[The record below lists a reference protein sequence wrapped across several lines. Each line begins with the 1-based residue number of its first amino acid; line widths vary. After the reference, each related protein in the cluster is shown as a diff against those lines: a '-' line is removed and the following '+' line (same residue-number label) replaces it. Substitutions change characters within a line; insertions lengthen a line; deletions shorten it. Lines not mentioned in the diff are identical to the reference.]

1 MLFSRNWLAEY
12 VDLPADPR
20 EIARRLTAAGLN
32 VEGIEEK
39 GSDVLLDIDVTTN
52 RPDCMNHLGLAR
64 EAAVIFGAP
73 LRRPP
78 SQPEEAA
85 DKASDAASVA
95 IEDFQGCPRFTARV
109 IRGVKVGPS
118 PAWLRERLESI
129 GQRSINNVVDI
140 TNFVLWETGQPLH
153 AYDLAKLGGRQL
165 VARRARSGEMLT
177 TLDGQRRRL
186 TPEMLIIADAKVP
199 VGLAGVMGGAAS
211 EVTDATTDI
220 LLEGA
225 HFDRLRVRVAAKALG
240 MHTDASHRFER
251 GTDPEGCLDGVSRA
265 ARLMAEVAGGTVLAG
280 GLDVRAEGFPP
291 VRTGRLDL
299 ARLRAF
305 AGAEIAAAD
314 VERWLP
320 GLGFTLAPLE
330 SPGKT
335 TAWDVT
341 APSWRLFDFEP
352 RPDGRVWE
360 ADLFEEAIRIYGM
373 DNIKSTLPR
382 VLGLDARPTP
392 RQVLREKVRDY
403 LAAAGYVET
412 VHFAFGDPQAD
423 AAYPSLRP
431 EAKPLRLKNPLSE
444 SYSVMRRSLV
454 PNLIDTAHFN
464 QRRGARAV
472 RLFEIA
478 RVYYPALPG
487 EPLPDQPEHVALLCG
502 GTVGDPWQREV
513 TLDFFDAKGALEG
526 LAEALGIRLEARPK
540 DLPGLLAGSSSE
552 LIRPDRGDSGNG
564 EVVGFLG
571 RVAAEESTP
580 LYIAEIALDGLT
592 GGTTFK
598 DVEIPSRYPGVEADF
613 TLTHAVTTPWS
624 EIARAIAE
632 QAPADLVSWHLK
644 DRFRGGKVPAGAVNT
659 TITFLYNSSE
669 RSLTQ
674 EEVNERQH
682 ALAAELERRYGWK
695 G

>member
-1 MLFSRNWLAEY
+1 MLFSRSWLAEY

-32 VEGIEEK
+32 VEGVEEK
-39 GSDVLLDIDVTTN
+39 GTDAVLDVEVTTN

-64 EAAVIFGAP
+64 EAAVIFDTP

-78 SQPEEAA
+78 SSPAEAMEQAA
-85 DKASDAASVA
+85 DVA
-95 IEDFQGCPRFTARV
+95 TVAVEDLQGCPRLTARV
-109 IRGVKVGPS
+109 IRGVKIGPS

-129 GQRSINNVVDI
+129 GQRSINNVVDV

-153 AYDLAKLGGRQL
+153 AYDLAKLGGRQI
-165 VARRARSGEMLT
+165 VARRARAGEMLT

-186 TPEMLIIADAKVP
+186 TPEMLVIADAKAP

-211 EVTDATTDI
+211 EVTAATTDI
-220 LLEGA
+220 LLESA

-251 GTDPEGCLDGVSRA
+251 GTDPEGCLEASGRA
-265 ARLMAEVAGGTVLAG
+265 ARLIAEVAGGTVLAG
-280 GLDVRAEGFPP
+280 AFDVRAEGFPP
-291 VRTGRLDL
+291 VRSGRLEL
-299 ARLRAF
+299 ARLHAF

-314 VERWLP
+314 VERWLA
-320 GLGFTLAPLE
+320 GLGFSLTPLG
-330 SPGKT
+330 PG
-335 TAWDVT
+335 AWDVT

-373 DNIKSTLPR
+373 DNIQPTLPR

-392 RQVLREKVRDY
+392 EQALRERVRDY

-412 VHFAFGDPQAD
+412 VHFAFGDPRAD

-454 PNLIDTAHFN
+454 PNLVDTAHFN

-478 RVYYPALPG
+478 RVYFPALPG
-487 EPLPDQPEHVALLCG
+487 ELLPDQPVHVAWVCG

-513 TLDFFDAKGALEG
+513 VLDFFDAKGALEG
-526 LAEALGIRLEARPK
+526 LAESLGLHLEARPK
-540 DLPGLLAGSSSE
+540 DLPGLLAGSSAE
-552 LIRPDRGDSGNG
+552 LVRPGPGNQEG
-564 EVVGFLG
+564 EVIGFLG
-571 RVAAEESTP
+571 RVAAEEGYP
-580 LYIAEIALDGLT
+580 LYIAEVALSGLT
-592 GGTTFK
+592 GGKTFRE
-598 DVEIPSRYPGVEADF
+598 VEIPSRFPGVEADQ
-613 TLTHAVTTPWS
+613 TLTHAMTVPWA
-624 EIARAIAE
+624 EIDRTLAE
-632 QAPADLVSWHLK
+632 LAPADLVSWHLK
-644 DRFRGGKVPAGAVNT
+644 DRYRGPGVPEGAVNT
-659 TITFLYNSSE
+659 TISFLYNSPE

-674 EEVNERQH
+674 EEVNERQQS
-682 ALAAELERRYGWK
+682 LAAELERRYGWR

>member
-1 MLFSRNWLAEY
+1 MLFSRNWLADY
-12 VDLPADPR
+12 VDLPADPH

-32 VEGIEEK
+32 VEGVEVK
-39 GSDVLLDIDVTTN
+39 GGDFLFDIDVTTN

-64 EAAVIFGAP
+64 EAAVIFGNP

-78 SQPEEAA
+78 FVPDEAA
-85 DKASDAASVA
+85 DKAADVASVA

-109 IRGVKVGPS
+109 IRGVKIGPS

-140 TNFVLWETGQPLH
+140 TNFVLWEIGQPLH

-177 TLDGQRRRL
+177 ILDGQRRRL

-199 VGLAGVMGGAAS
+199 VGLGGVMGGAAS

-299 ARLRAF
+299 ARLHAF

-314 VERWLP
+314 VERWLT
-320 GLGFTLAPLE
+320 GLGFTLVSEGP
-330 SPGKT
+330 PGKT

-373 DNIKSTLPR
+373 DNIESTLPR

-392 RQVLREKVRDY
+392 QQVLREKVRDY

-431 EAKPLRLKNPLSE
+431 EAKALRLKNPLSE

-454 PNLIDTAHFN
+454 PNLVDTAHFN

-478 RVYYPALPG
+478 RVYYPVLPG

-513 TLDFFDAKGALEG
+513 SLDFFDAKGALEG
-526 LAEALGIRLEARPK
+526 LAESLGIRLEARPK
-540 DLPGLLAGSSSE
+540 DLPGLLAGSSAE
-552 LIRPDRGDSGNG
+552 LVRPDRNDEMG

-580 LYIAEIALDGLT
+580 LYIAEVTLDGLT
-592 GGTTFK
+592 GGTTFQ

-613 TLTHAVTTPWS
+613 TLTHAVTTAWA
-624 EIARAIAE
+624 EIAPAIAE
-632 QAPADLVSWHLK
+632 LAPADLVSWHLK
-644 DRFRGGKVPAGAVNT
+644 DRFRGGKVPEGAVNT
-659 TITFLYNSSE
+659 TIAFLYNSQE

>member
-1 MLFSRNWLAEY
+1 MLFSRDWLAEL
-12 VDLPADPR
+12 VDLPADPH
-20 EIARRLTAAGLN
+20 EVASRLTAAGFN
-32 VEGIEEK
+32 VEGVEEK
-39 GSDVLLDIDVTTN
+39 GDDFLLDVDVTTN

-64 EAAVIFGAP
+64 EAAVIFGQP

-78 SQPEEAA
+78 TAPDEAA
-85 DKASDAASVA
+85 DKASDAATVA

-109 IRGVKVGPS
+109 IRGVTIGPS
-118 PAWLRERLESI
+118 PDWLRERLESI

-140 TNFVLWETGQPLH
+140 TNFVLWEMGQPLH
-153 AYDLAKLGGRQL
+153 AYDLGKLEGRRL
-165 VARRARSGEMLT
+165 VARRARPGETLT
-177 TLDGQRRRL
+177 TLDGQLRRL
-186 TPEMLIIADAKVP
+186 TPEMMIIADAKVP
-199 VGLAGVMGGAAS
+199 VGLAGVMGGADS

-225 HFDRLRVRVAAKALG
+225 HFDRLCVRLAAKALG

-251 GTDPEGCLDGVSRA
+251 GTDPEGCLDAVSRA
-265 ARLMAEVAGGTVLAG
+265 ARLMAEVAGGAVLAG

-299 ARLRAF
+299 DRLRAF

-320 GLGFTLAPLE
+320 GLGFTLVPLGP
-330 SPGKT
+330 PGKT

-341 APSWRLFDFEP
+341 APPWRLFDFEP

-360 ADLFEEAIRIYGM
+360 ADFFEEAIRIYGM
-373 DNIKSTLPR
+373 DNIEPTLPR
-382 VLGLDARPTP
+382 ILGLDARPTP
-392 RQVLREKVRDY
+392 QQVLREKVRDY

-412 VHFAFGDPQAD
+412 VHFAFGAPQTD

-454 PNLIDTAHFN
+454 PNLVDTAHFN

-478 RVYYPALPG
+478 RVYYPALSG
-487 EPLPDQPEHVALLCG
+487 EPLPDEPEHVALLCG
-502 GTVGDPWQREV
+502 GTMGDPWQREL

-540 DLPGLLAGSSSE
+540 DLPGLLAGSSAE
-552 LIRPDRGDSGNG
+552 LVRPDRND

-571 RVAAEESTP
+571 RVAAEESHP
-580 LYIAEIALDGLT
+580 LYIAELALDGLT
-592 GGTTFK
+592 GGTAFRE
-598 DVEIPSRYPGVEADF
+598 VETPSRYPGVEADF
-613 TLTHAVTTPWS
+613 TLTHAVTTAWA

-632 QAPADLVSWHLK
+632 LAPADLVSWHLK
-644 DRFRGGKVPAGAVNT
+644 DRFRGGKVPEGAVNT
-659 TITFLYNSSE
+659 TIAFLYNSQE

-682 ALAAELERRYGWK
+682 ALDAELERRYGWK

>member
-1 MLFSRNWLAEY
+1 MLFSRSWLAEY
-12 VDLPADPR
+12 VDLPADPH

-32 VEGIEEK
+32 VEGVEIK
-39 GSDVLLDIDVTTN
+39 GNDVLLDIDVTTN

-64 EAAVIFGAP
+64 EAAVIFDTP

-78 SQPEEAA
+78 SSPAESTEQAA
-85 DKASDAASVA
+85 DVA
-95 IEDFQGCPRFTARV
+95 TVAVEDLQGCPRLTARV
-109 IRGVKVGPS
+109 IRGVKIGPS

-129 GQRSINNVVDI
+129 GQRSINNVVDV

-153 AYDLAKLGGRQL
+153 AYDLAKLGGRQIA
-165 VARRARSGEMLT
+165 ARRARAGEMLT

-186 TPEMLIIADAKVP
+186 TPEMLVIADAKVP

-211 EVTDATTDI
+211 EVTAATADI
-220 LLEGA
+220 LLESA
-225 HFDRLRVRVAAKALG
+225 HFDRLRVRLAAKALG

-251 GTDPEGCLDGVSRA
+251 GTDPEGCLEAASRA
-265 ARLMAEVAGGTVLAG
+265 ARLIAEVAGGTVLAG

-291 VRTGRLDL
+291 VRTGRLEL
-299 ARLRAF
+299 ARLNAF

-314 VERWLP
+314 VERWLT
-320 GLGFTLAPLE
+320 GLGFSLTP
-330 SPGKT
+330 SGT
-335 TAWDVT
+335 GIWDVT

-352 RPDGRVWE
+352 RPDGRVYE

-373 DNIKSTLPR
+373 DNIRPTLPR

-392 RQVLREKVRDY
+392 EQALRERVRDY

-412 VHFAFGDPQAD
+412 VHFAFGDPRAD
-423 AAYPSLRP
+423 AAFPSLRP

-454 PNLIDTAHFN
+454 PNLVDTAHFN
-464 QRRGARAV
+464 QRRGARAT

-478 RVYYPALPG
+478 RVYFPALPG
-487 EPLPDQPEHVALLCG
+487 EPLPDQPEHAALVCG

-513 TLDFFDAKGALEG
+513 GLDFFDAKGVLEG

-540 DLPGLLAGSSSE
+540 DLPGLLAGSSAE
-552 LIRPDRGDSGNG
+552 LVCPGLGDQLGDQKDKI
-564 EVVGFLG
+564 VGFLG
-571 RVAAEESTP
+571 RIAAEEGYP
-580 LYIAEIALDGLT
+580 LYIAEVALAGLT
-592 GGTTFK
+592 GGKTFRE
-598 DVEIPSRYPGVEADF
+598 VEIPSRFPGVEADQ
-613 TLTHAVTTPWS
+613 TLTHAVTAPWA
-624 EIARAIAE
+624 EIDHTIAGLR
-632 QAPADLVSWHLK
+632 PADLVSWHLK
-644 DRFRGGKVPAGAVNT
+644 DRYRGPGVPEGAVNT
-659 TITFLYNSSE
+659 TISFLYNSPE

-674 EEVNERQH
+674 EEVNERQQ
-682 ALAAELERRYGWK
+682 ALAAELERRYGWR

>member
-12 VDLPADPR
+12 VDLPADPH
-20 EIARRLTAAGLN
+20 EVARRLTAAGLN
-32 VEGIEEK
+32 VEGVEEK
-39 GSDVLLDIDVTTN
+39 GNDFLLDIDVTTN

-64 EAAVIFGAP
+64 EAAVIFGTP

-78 SQPEEAA
+78 FIPDEATDKAA
-85 DKASDAASVA
+85 DLASVA

-109 IRGVKVGPS
+109 IRGVKIGPS

-129 GQRSINNVVDI
+129 GQRSINNVVDV

-153 AYDLAKLGGRQL
+153 AYDLAKLGGRRL

-186 TPEMLIIADAKVP
+186 TPEMLVIADAKVP
-199 VGLAGVMGGAAS
+199 VGLGGVMGGAAS

-251 GTDPEGCLDGVSRA
+251 GTDPEGCLDGVSRG
-265 ARLMAEVAGGTVLAG
+265 ARLIAEVAGGTVLAG

-291 VRTGRLDL
+291 VRTGHLDL
-299 ARLRAF
+299 DRLRAF

-320 GLGFTLAPLE
+320 GLGFTLAPIG
-330 SPGKT
+330 PGV
-335 TAWDVT
+335 WDVT

-392 RQVLREKVRDY
+392 QQVLRERVRDY

-431 EAKPLRLKNPLSE
+431 EATPLRLKNPLSE

-454 PNLIDTAHFN
+454 PNLVDTAHFN

-526 LAEALGIRLEARPK
+526 LAESLGIRLEARPK
-540 DLPGLLAGSSSE
+540 DLPGLLAGSSAE
-552 LIRPDRGDSGNG
+552 LVRPDRNG
-564 EVVGFLG
+564 EIVGFLG

-580 LYIAEIALDGLT
+580 LYIAEVALDGLT

-613 TLTHAVTTPWS
+613 TMTHAVTTPWT
-624 EIARAIAE
+624 EIAGAIVE
-632 QAPADLVSWHLK
+632 LAPADLVSWHLK
-644 DRFRGGKVPAGAVNT
+644 DRFRGGKVPEGAVNT
-659 TITFLYNSSE
+659 TITFLYNSQE

>member
-12 VDLPADPR
+12 VDLPADPH

-32 VEGIEEK
+32 VEGVELK
-39 GSDVLLDIDVTTN
+39 GADVLFDIDVTTN

-64 EAAVIFGAP
+64 EAAVIFGNP

-78 SQPEEAA
+78 SVPDEAS
-85 DKASDAASVA
+85 DKASDVASVA

-109 IRGVKVGPS
+109 IRGVKIGPS

-199 VGLAGVMGGAAS
+199 VGLGGVMGGAAS

-299 ARLRAF
+299 DRLRAF

-320 GLGFTLAPLE
+320 GLGFVLKAEAPGVWE
-330 SPGKT
+330 
-335 TAWDVT
+335 VT

-373 DNIKSTLPR
+373 DNIEPTLPR
-382 VLGLDARPTP
+382 VLGLDARPTLQ
-392 RQVLREKVRDY
+392 QVLREKVRDY

-431 EAKPLRLKNPLSE
+431 DAKPLRLKNPLSE

-454 PNLIDTAHFN
+454 PNLVDTAHFN

-513 TLDFFDAKGALEG
+513 KLDFFDAKGALEG
-526 LAEALGIRLEARPK
+526 LAESLGIRLEARPK
-540 DLPGLLAGSSSE
+540 DLPGLLAGSSAE
-552 LIRPDRGDSGNG
+552 LVRPDRGDSGNG

-592 GGTTFK
+592 GGTTFQ

-624 EIARAIAE
+624 EIARTIAE
-632 QAPADLVSWHLK
+632 QAEQASADLISWHLK
-644 DRFRGGKVPAGAVNT
+644 DRFRGGKVPEGAVNT
-659 TITFLYNSSE
+659 TIAFLYNSQE